1 MLNNVSARVLV
12 NKKLAQWVKM
22 LHPSRHLYAHSMCR
36 VGVFIV
42 NFEHISHLC
51 SSVPFVNFEHVIAGW
66 DQIVSLPVETPLDIV
81 LT

>member
-51 SSVPFVNFEHVIAGW
+51 SSVSFVNFEHVIAGW
-66 DQIVSLPVETPLDIV
+66 NQNSEFTS
-81 LT
+81 